1 MYTSLHLPKK
11 IIQIVSSVYFKV
23 FRLLDPFLFQKKINE
38 TLCNNHVYLLSGF
51 SYWKHYIISGF
62 SSLKKSLKY
71 ADKRSSLSL
80 SLSVQKITSLQ
91 ELKHLSCGILKIR
104 CSNHLSK
111 LIEKYFV
118 GFTVSPLYA
127 LLKKINK
134 KQTIRRDISMDSVNY
149 GQC

>member
-11 IIQIVSSVYFKV
+11 IIQIVSSVYFKF
-23 FRLLDPFLFQKKINE
+23 FRLLDPFLFQKKNNE

-51 SYWKHYIISGF
+51 SYWKRYIISGF

-80 SLSVQKITSLQ
+80 QKITSLQ

-127 LLKKINK
+127 LLKKMHK

>member
-1 MYTSLHLPKK
+1 MQQSCLFVKWFFLLKTLYHIRIFFFKK
-11 IIQIVSSVYFKV
+11 IIEICRQTK
-23 FRLLDPFLFQKKINE
+23 
-38 TLCNNHVYLLSGF
+38 
-51 SYWKHYIISGF
+51 
-62 SSLKKSLKY
+62 
-71 ADKRSSLSL
+71 LSL
-80 SLSVQKITSLQ
+80 SLQKITSLQ

-104 CSNHLSK
+104 CSKHLSK

-127 LLKKINK
+127 LLKKTNK

>member
-38 TLCNNHVYLLSGF
+38 TLCN
-51 SYWKHYIISGF
+51 
-62 SSLKKSLKY
+62 
-71 ADKRSSLSL
+71 
-80 SLSVQKITSLQ
+80 
-91 ELKHLSCGILKIR
+91 GILKIR
-104 CSNHLSK
+104 CPNHLSK